1 MSSYRDLIVWNKAKK
16 LAVLL
21 YKQTNEGPFVRDF
34 GLRNQLRWAV
44 VSIAS
49 NIAEGAERNSNK
61 ESVQFF
67 YIAKGSLAEV
77 ITQVEIAYE
86 IGYFTDEQCKLILEG
101 CAEITGMLGSL
112 IRVRTNTLKPRPK
125 NLNV

>member
-1 MSSYRDLIVWNKAKK
+1 MSSYRDLVVWKKAKE

-21 YKQTNEGPFVRDF
+21 YKETNQGDFARDF
-34 GLRNQLRWAV
+34 GLRDQLRRTA

-49 NIAEGAERNSNK
+49 NIAEGAERNTNK

-77 ITQVEIAYE
+77 ITQVEISSE
-86 IGYFTDEQCKLILEG
+86 IGYLSDIQRDHILQQCN
-101 CAEITGMLGSL
+101 EITNMLGSL
-112 IRVRTNTLKPRPK
+112 IRVRSNTPKPAPK
-125 NLNV
+125 NPNT